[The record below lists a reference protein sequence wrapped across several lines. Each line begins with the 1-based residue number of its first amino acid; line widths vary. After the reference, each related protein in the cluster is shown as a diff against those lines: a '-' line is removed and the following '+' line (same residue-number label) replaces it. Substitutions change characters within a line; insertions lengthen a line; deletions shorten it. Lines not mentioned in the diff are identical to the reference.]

1 MFLIYFIGLS
11 KMYDKK
17 ILNLENKKVKKII
30 AELSQKRINI
40 NGSQDK
46 NKTQR

>member
-40 NGSQDK
+40 NGRQDK